1 MSILNFTRRQFLRAG
16 CVVCGG
22 TLVSIRFTAKAV
34 AAAKGLKD
42 YMMDRI
48 NGVYKADA
56 TFKYRASQDNP
67 QVIKLYKD
75 WLGEPMSHKAEQF
88 LHMHWTDRS
97 KGVQRL
103 MGEGVYPN
111 PRAAEFKGGY
121 PYE

>member
-1 MSILNFTRRQFLRAG
+1 MNILNFTRRQFLRAG
-16 CVVCGG
+16 CIVCGG
-22 TLVSIRFTAKAV
+22 TLVGLRLTAKAV
-34 AAAKGLKD
+34 AATKALKD

-48 NGVYKADA
+48 NGAYKADV
-56 TFKYRASQDNP
+56 TFKYRASQQNP
-67 QVIKLYKD
+67 QVITLYKE
-75 WLGEPMSHKAEQF
+75 WLEEPMSHRAEQF

-97 KGVQRL
+97 KGVERL